1 MLILSQMIL
10 MLDIL
15 ELFLNFHFL
24 TFVRIDEYANQ
35 EQRQVSVPHQ
45 LPAGTA
51 TCAAQAFIHC
61 SRERKFASFCTQFET
76 LDVFLFIFLLR
87 CSEFGLVIYFGVR
100 FI

>member
-35 EQRQVSVPHQ
+35 EQRQVSVPYQ
-45 LPAGTA
+45 LPTGTA
-51 TCAAQAFIHC
+51 ICAVQAFMHY
-61 SRERKFASFCTQFET
+61 SRERKFALFSTQFET
-76 LDVFLFIFLLR
+76 LDVVSSVFLLGY
-87 CSEFGLVIYFGVR
+87 SEFGVVFYFGVW